1 MKGHKCKG
9 RRPNGQLKKGY
20 TLKNGRVVRA
30 NTTRKLK
37 KNADKSHQK
46 KGLLCYESSPFCI
59 STTRI
64 HTLSI

>member
-30 NTTRKLK
+30 NTTRKRYK
-37 KNADKSHQK
+37 KPDKF
-46 KGLLCYESSPFCI
+46 YESKEPFSYECGSFDISPIGDCI
-59 STTRI
+59 
-64 HTLSI
+64 LSI